1 MAPGGREHALLTAEP
16 DDGVQIDLE
25 DWIRDQVAREKG
37 EDAETVKPG
46 EPEVVPSAPDQA
58 PDFTA

>member
-1 MAPGGREHALLTAEP
+1 MTAGP

-37 EDAETVKPG
+37 EDAEAVKPG
-46 EPEVVPSAPDQA
+46 EPEVVPSTPDQA